1 MHFFM
6 HNWISFSTSSSVR
19 EVSVIASDFSVN
31 YLSVLLGSTF
41 NKKIKFVITI
51 SRQKAKKEKNTTYW
65 NMEQKNSKF
74 VFCVDTYFQIN
85 EGY

>member
-1 MHFFM
+1 M

-19 EVSVIASDFSVN
+19 EVSVITSDFSVN
-31 YLSVLLGSTF
+31 YLSVLLASTF

-51 SRQKAKKEKNTTYW
+51 SRQKAKKEKNIIYW
-65 NMEQKNSKF
+65 NIEQKNSKF